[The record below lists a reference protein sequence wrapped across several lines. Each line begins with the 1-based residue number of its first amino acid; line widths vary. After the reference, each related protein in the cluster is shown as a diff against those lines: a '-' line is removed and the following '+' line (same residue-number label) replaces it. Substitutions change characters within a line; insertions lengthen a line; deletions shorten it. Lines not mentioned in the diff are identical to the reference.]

1 MNMEWMGDNVGWCGT
16 LSHNHNSLPPITH
29 IETSPISCRREQIIS
44 HIPWLQV
51 RFVTKFQVTKTCI
64 FVIPP
69 FTSWLALVTQGK
81 GMGAAIPEMLPLIR
95 LMVYGRVKLQWKLHI
110 TTNRTD
116 RKRLDKHFYTFAVNV
131 NLSAI
136 ILRHYNINSHS

>member
-1 MNMEWMGDNVGWCGT
+1 MIMEWMGDNVGLCGT
-16 LSHNHNSLPPITH
+16 PSHNHNSLPPITC
-29 IETSPISCRREQIIS
+29 IETSPISVRKEQFIS
-44 HIPWLQV
+44 HFPWLQV
-51 RFVTKFQVTKTCI
+51 RFVTKFQATKTCI

-69 FTSWLALVTQGK
+69 FTSRLALGTQGK

-110 TTNRTD
+110 TTNRID
-116 RKRLDKHFYTFAVNV
+116 WKRLDKHFYTFAANV

-136 ILRHYNINSHS
+136 ILRHYNLNSHS